1 MVSRNCY
8 IININYNN
16 YEVQIMTAT
25 TAKTVHA
32 EIDAAVRAVLAKYG
46 MQQKAGSKVTY
57 GDAGLTY
64 KIEVVELNENGSK
77 KVGQQDIYDA
87 EYEFMKAGYRI
98 SDETAKKL
106 FTGSWNHPSIGT
118 IHLEMV
124 DTKKHKY
131 PFIVKN
137 TKGASYKLSA
147 EQFIRIAG
155 IETTKY

>member
-1 MVSRNCY
+1 
-8 IININYNN
+8 
-16 YEVQIMTAT
+16 MTST
-25 TAKTVHA
+25 TAKTIHA
-32 EIDAAVRAVLAKYG
+32 EIDAAVRAVLAKHG
-46 MQQKAGSKVTY
+46 MQQKAGSKVVY
-57 GDAGLTY
+57 SDAGLTY

-77 KVGQQDIYDA
+77 KIGKQDLYDA

-98 SDETAKKL
+98 KDEVVEKL

-118 IHLEMV
+118 IHLETI

-137 TKGASYKLSA
+137 TKGAAYKLSA

-155 IETTKY
+155 IEATKY